1 MFVTL
6 RGQRVNRMLS
16 VMSRTTV
23 KTPKLFT
30 GIAMEMSHSVLNLH
44 RSLTCKLFN
53 LSCQIRLLC
62 TL

>member
-1 MFVTL
+1 MFP
-6 RGQRVNRMLS
+6 

-30 GIAMEMSHSVLNLH
+30 GIAMKMSNSVLNLH
-44 RSLTCKLFN
+44 RSLTCQLFN

>member
-1 MFVTL
+1 MFP
-6 RGQRVNRMLS
+6 

-30 GIAMEMSHSVLNLH
+30 GIAMKLSNSVLNLH
-44 RSLTCKLFN
+44 RSLTCQLFN
-53 LSCQIRLLC
+53 LGCQIRLLS